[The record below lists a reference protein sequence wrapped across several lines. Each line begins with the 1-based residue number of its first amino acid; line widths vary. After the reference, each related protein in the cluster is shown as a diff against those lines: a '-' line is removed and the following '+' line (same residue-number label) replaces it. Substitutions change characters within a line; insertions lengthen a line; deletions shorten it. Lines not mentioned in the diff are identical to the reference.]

1 MTWHDPAGA
10 RHDVVTIP
18 VIWLAIL
25 LSLLVHVTA
34 LWLAWPHLRR
44 IALDQANAGPSAPIA
59 VQLASREAN
68 APASAAATPP
78 AAPAVAPSVPV
89 PRRPPRVP
97 VPRPPV
103 ARPPAAPPIMTRP
116 EPQAPSRPPERPVEP
131 APALPPTRP
140 AEPQP
145 PTARPMEPDLASYIE
160 SRRRARGES
169 PASSAASP
177 GSPNGESEAD
187 RRNRII
193 AANLGLDRKPSFG
206 YDPNSA
212 GGIFQIKR
220 VGYDDAEFYFLGLDR
235 DIDRHARQLIEVRR
249 GDAGDIRV
257 AIVRKM
263 IAIIRENVDG
273 DFLWSSTRLGR
284 QVHMSA
290 RPEDNAGLE
299 DFIMRDVFP
308 EVRR

>member
-1 MTWHDPAGA
+1 MNWRENAGG
-10 RHDVVTIP
+10 RHDVGTIP

-44 IALDQANAGPSAPIA
+44 LALDSDKPGASSTLA
-59 VQLASREAN
+59 VQLAERDTN
-68 APASAAATPP
+68 AAASAAATPP
-78 AAPAVAPSVPV
+78 PPAVSAPPTPV
-89 PRRPPRVP
+89 PRRVPPTPRRPRTPPRTP
-97 VPRPPV
+97 VAPPV
-103 ARPPAAPPIMTRP
+103 ITAP
-116 EPQAPSRPPERPVEP
+116 APS
-131 APALPPTRP
+131 APQRVPDRP
-140 AEPQP
+140 AEPALPTPPRPAEPERPQP
-145 PTARPMEPDLASYIE
+145 PATRPMESDLASYIE

-169 PASSAASP
+169 PAATQ
-177 GSPNGESEAD
+177 GSQGESEVE

-193 AANLGLDRKPSFG
+193 AANLGLDRKPTFN

-235 DIDRHARQLIEVRR
+235 EINRNAKVLIEVRR
-249 GDAGDIRV
+249 GDASDIRI

-263 IAIIRENVDG
+263 IAIIRDNVQD
-273 DFLWSSTRLGR
+273 DFLWSSQRLGR

-290 RPEDNAGLE
+290 KVEDNAALE
-299 DFIMRDVFP
+299 DFILHDIFP
-308 EVRR
+308 ETRR